1 MSLKQGGKENR
12 SVFKDL
18 IQENFPEMKKKMFKK
33 HTIIQ
38 RKIYMKYSIPKSD
51 ELQR

>member
-18 IQENFPEMKKKMFKK
+18 IQENFPEMKKKNVQKTHYNTEKNLYEIFNTKK
-33 HTIIQ
+33 
-38 RKIYMKYSIPKSD
+38 
-51 ELQR
+51 